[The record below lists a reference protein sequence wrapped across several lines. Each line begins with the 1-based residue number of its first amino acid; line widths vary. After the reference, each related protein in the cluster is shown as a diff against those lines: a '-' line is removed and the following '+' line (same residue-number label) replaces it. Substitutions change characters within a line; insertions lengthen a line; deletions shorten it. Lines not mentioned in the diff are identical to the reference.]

1 MWDLV
6 ELKNLETLSEADTVL
21 SDVLSKPE
29 IQVIQKMS
37 KNGMAVEN
45 LKNRVIIPLSWKNN
59 KIVRVFLSTF
69 YLISRNIV
77 LHFNDLWTTSSI
89 FMTRIAK

>member
-59 KIVRVFLSTF
+59 KIVRVFFINLLSYF
-69 YLISRNIV
+69 
-77 LHFNDLWTTSSI
+77 
-89 FMTRIAK
+89 